1 MDQLRYISSSTE
13 NSRNLGLAKKPM
25 ANDYLIQKPMTPI
38 IDRFK
43 AMLRGREENIKA
55 LGLHGG
61 EDDDDPISPPR
72 CEEIVKLYEIVLC
85 ELTFNSKPIITDL
98 TIIAGEQRE
107 HAEGIA
113 NAICDRILQAPI
125 DQKLPCLYLLD
136 SIAKN
141 IGKEYVR
148 CFSALL
154 PEVFCEVYK
163 QVNSSLRTSM
173 GHLFGTWSTVFPPS
187 ILCKI
192 EAETNFAPAANSQ
205 SVLTSLQPSESPR
218 PTHGIHVNPKYL
230 EARRQYEHATV
241 QSDIPHSSGNS
252 SLKMNGKH
260 AVEHGGYGSDNSE
273 GVPTQVGT
281 KRINSSIRT
290 NITNAENM
298 LAPARGAKSSSPF
311 VAGRVRS
318 PGSDTEFDSTSR
330 FLKISSPS
338 RRGFDYGG
346 VVNIGK
352 KESSDRYGGYKS
364 LDSHQEYDYHDSHS
378 YSNSEL
384 RGPRALIDAYGTDER
399 DTCKHPNAG
408 HLNMNAVNNK
418 MAVQTWK
425 DNEEEEFK
433 WEDMSPTLATGNLK
447 SSLFSQSN
455 PMSGILTAV
464 PGVEPQHPVLMEN
477 SFRRGH
483 QSGREQMSAFSD
495 SSQITD
501 SVHGLTNNVYG
512 VRNEGSQFPASRNP
526 QEVWNI
532 PPSSQRNLQVPFISS
547 AGEQKIP
554 PVNGFPG
561 LDKERGSLDFASR
574 MSSLTRESLNPEV
587 LSAQKSNPVSQL
599 ASYPLQKRM
608 WSQLEPVSAGYSN
621 VDQGMKNSFS
631 APNHQAQFSN
641 RQVGPNS
648 LHQQNHTQNVVL
660 RPPYQMRPNVQQ
672 NMIPPVGMST
682 PSQVA
687 YQPFGRGYA
696 PPGQRPF
703 VNTGFMN
710 TAPGMQSSMPILN
723 VRNSP
728 AHLPGVGLPPLPPEP
743 RPISSQMIPTQN
755 PSLVALN
762 PSGGGAL
769 SGLFNSLMA
778 QGLISLTNQAS
789 VQDPVGLEFN
799 TDLLKVRHESAISA
813 LYADLPRQCTTC
825 GLRFKCQEEH
835 SSHMDWHV
843 TRNRTSKNRKQKPS
857 RRWFVS
863 ADMWLSGTEALG
875 ADAAPGF
882 LPTEIVHEKDD
893 EESAVPADE
902 DQIVCALCGEPFVDF
917 YSDET
922 EEWMY
927 KGAAYM
933 NAPAGSTAGMDR
945 SQLGPIVHTKCKSD
959 SNVTTA
965 EDSRK
970 NEMVYTEDGGRMKRL
985 RV

>member
-1 MDQLRYISSSTE
+1 MDQLRYVSSSTE
-13 NSRNLGLAKKPM
+13 NSRNLGLPKKPTV
-25 ANDYLIQKPMTPI
+25 NDYLIQKPMTPI

-61 EDDDDPISPPR
+61 EDDDDTISPPR

-113 NAICDRILQAPI
+113 NAICQRIIQAPV

-148 CFSALL
+148 YFSVLL

-192 EAETNFAPAANSQ
+192 EAQMKFSPAPDSP
-205 SVLTSLQPSESPR
+205 SVLASLQPSESPR

-230 EARRQYEHATV
+230 EARRQYEHTTIR
-241 QSDIPHSSGNS
+241 SDILHSSGTP
-252 SLKMNGKH
+252 SLKMNGKR
-260 AVEHGGYGSDNSE
+260 AAELGGYGSDNSE
-273 GVPTQVGT
+273 GLTTQVGT
-281 KRINSSIRT
+281 KRISSSIRANT
-290 NITNAENM
+290 SKAENM
-298 LAPARGAKSSSPF
+298 HMLASARDANSSTPF
-311 VAGRVRS
+311 VTSHVRS
-318 PGSDTEFDSTSR
+318 PGSDTEFDSTSM

-346 VVNIGK
+346 VVNNGK
-352 KESSDRYGGYKS
+352 KESSDWQRGYKS
-364 LDSHQEYDYHDSHS
+364 HDNHQEYDYHDAHS
-378 YSNSEL
+378 YSNSAEL

-399 DTCKHPNAG
+399 DTCKHPKAT

-433 WEDMSPTLATGNLK
+433 WEDMSPTLATGNMN
-447 SSLFSQSN
+447 SSLFSSSN
-455 PMSGILTAV
+455 PTSGNLTAV
-464 PGVEPQHPVLMEN
+464 PGAEPQHPVLMEN

-483 QSGREQMSAFSD
+483 QSGREQMSAISD
-495 SSQITD
+495 SSLISD
-501 SVHGLTNNVYG
+501 SVHGLMNNVYG
-512 VRNEGSQFPASRNP
+512 VRNEASQFPASRNP
-526 QEVWNI
+526 LEVWNF
-532 PPSSQRNLQVPFISS
+532 PQSSQRNLQ
-547 AGEQKIP
+547 KH
-554 PVNGFPG
+554 
-561 LDKERGSLDFASR
+561 
-574 MSSLTRESLNPEV
+574 
-587 LSAQKSNPVSQL
+587 
-599 ASYPLQKRM
+599 M
-608 WSQLEPVSAGYSN
+608 WRQLEPMSAGYSN
-621 VDQGMKNSFS
+621 VDQGMKNSFT
-631 APNHQAQFSN
+631 APNHQPQFPN
-641 RQVGPNS
+641 RQVGPISS
-648 LHQQNHTQNVVL
+648 LQQNHAQNVVL
-660 RPPYQMRPNVQQ
+660 RPAYQMRPNVHQ
-672 NMIPPVGMST
+672 NMLPPTGIST
-682 PSQVA
+682 PSHVA
-687 YQPFGRGYA
+687 YQPFGRGYI
-696 PPGQRPF
+696 PPGHRPF
-703 VNTGFMN
+703 VNPGFMN
-710 TAPGMQSSMPILN
+710 PAPSMQSSMPIPN
-723 VRNSP
+723 VRNSS
-728 AHLPGVGLPPLPPEP
+728 AHLSGVVLPPLPPEP
-743 RPISSQMIPTQN
+743 RPISSQMIPGQN
-755 PSLVALN
+755 HSLVPLN
-762 PSGGGAL
+762 PPGGGAL

-789 VQDPVGLEFN
+789 VQDSVGLEFN

-882 LPTEIVHEKDD
+882 LPTEIVQEKDD

-933 NAPAGSTAGMDR
+933 NAPAGSATGMDR

-959 SNVTTA
+959 SNVTNA
-965 EDSRK
+965 EDLSK
-970 NEMVYTEDGGRMKRL
+970 NEMGYTEDGGRTKRL